1 VTRYALIALGVLL
14 ATPAGAVDYG
24 FEGYGDLRL
33 VAPPVT
39 GAYAD
44 GDLGKLRYGNGDE
57 VFEPGDLIGE
67 GRVLI
72 TSELMATATARANA
86 QYGPGVDLIE
96 GYMRYR
102 PVSTTEWRWS
112 VKVGAFFPPF
122 SLENEQ
128 VGWSSFWT
136 ITPSAINSWA
146 GEELRIIGAE
156 GTLEWRR
163 TSGDITL
170 VGAVFGWNDPAG
182 VMIADRGWT
191 FDDRYTGL
199 LEHSR
204 LPDATAVI
212 LGAAPPLFANLF
224 TEMDDRPG
232 WYLDLS
238 WEPADIGGFEIMRYD
253 NNADP
258 TVEKDGQIAW
268 RTNFWEAG
276 FQKQI
281 GKLTFLSQ
289 GISGTTTIEPS
300 PFYHQTTDFKS
311 AYALIGY
318 DMDEWWV
325 AARFDVFQTRTRASF
340 PSTLDE
346 DGHAYTL
353 AVSWLPRKWL
363 RFTGELLSIDDTR
376 DERVVVGEAP
386 HQIET
391 QLQFLTRVYF

>member
-1 VTRYALIALGVLL
+1 VTRYAFIALGVLL
-14 ATPAGAVDYG
+14 ATPARAVDFG

-33 VAPPVT
+33 VAPPST

-57 VFEPGDLIGE
+57 AFQPGDLVGE
-67 GRVLI
+67 GRALL
-72 TSELMATATARANA
+72 TSELMATATARVNT

-96 GYMRYR
+96 GYVRYR

-112 VKVGAFFPPF
+112 VKAGAFFPPF

-163 TSGDITL
+163 ASGDITL
-170 VGAVFGWNDPAG
+170 IGAVFGWNDPAG

-199 LEHSR
+199 IEHSR
-204 LPDATAVI
+204 LPDATAVL
-212 LGAAPPLFANLF
+212 LGSAPPLFANLF

-268 RTNFWEAG
+268 HTSFWEAG

-281 GKLTFLSQ
+281 GKLTLLSQ
-289 GISGTTTIEPS
+289 GMSGSTTIEPS
-300 PFYHQTTDFKS
+300 PFFRQTTDFKS
-311 AYALIGY
+311 AYALAGY

-325 AARFDVFQTRTRASF
+325 AARFDVFQTRTHASF
-340 PSTLDE
+340 PSVLNE

-353 AVSWLPRKWL
+353 SVSWLPRKWL

-376 DERVVVGEAP
+376 DERVVVGEAA

-391 QLQFLTRVYF
+391 QFQFLARVYF